1 MQKFTRPITREIEL
15 GGGRLALTLTEQGIA
30 VRPVGSRRPPRE
42 ISWARLVHQLT
53 SAAGAGPEPSAE
65 DLTAAV
71 EALKKGEAGKT
82 SAAAAPTAAAPK
94 GTASNGHADER
105 PAVAPAASAA
115 GGGVQALLG
124 RLEKWLRQ
132 HRRRYAEGLLP
143 GASAQELDA
152 TQAALGVPLPQDLR
166 ALLSWH
172 NGQSGDFIGH
182 LENNWDLMSA
192 GRIVEAKRE
201 MDGGDHAQ
209 SGWQPAW
216 VPFLEDDSGNF
227 LVLDTSQPS
236 APVRE
241 CWQGNPDHA
250 VAAPSLAAWLEQF
263 VAAVEQGRYHEDPE
277 RGTFLAGK
285 G

>member
-42 ISWARLVHQLT
+42 ISWARLVCQLT
-53 SAAGAGPEPSAE
+53 SAAGGSQEPTAE
-65 DLTAAV
+65 ELTTAV

-82 SAAAAPTAAAPK
+82 AAAAAPTAAAPK
-94 GTASNGHADER
+94 ATASNGHADER
-105 PAVAPAASAA
+105 PAAAAPAAAA

-124 RLEKWLRQ
+124 RLEKWLHQ

-166 ALLSWH
+166 TLLSWH

-192 GRIVEAKRE
+192 SRIAEAKRE
-201 MDGGDHAQ
+201 MDAGDRAR

-227 LVLDTSQPS
+227 LVLDTNQPA

-241 CWQGNPDHA
+241 CWQGNPDHS

-263 VAAVEQGRYHEDPE
+263 VGAVEQGRYHEDPE

>member
-1 MQKFTRPITREIEL
+1 
-15 GGGRLALTLTEQGIA
+15 
-30 VRPVGSRRPPRE
+30 V
-42 ISWARLVHQLT
+42 
-53 SAAGAGPEPSAE
+53 
-65 DLTAAV
+65 AAV
-71 EALKKGEAGKT
+71 ESLKKGEAGKT

-94 GTASNGHADER
+94 TTASNGHAEGR
-105 PAVAPAASAA
+105 PAA

-124 RLEKWLRQ
+124 RLEKWLHQ

-166 ALLSWH
+166 TLLSWH

-201 MDGGDHAQ
+201 MDGGDRAQ
-209 SGWQPAW
+209 SSWQPAW

-227 LVLDTSQPS
+227 LVLDTSQPA

-241 CWQGNPDHA
+241 CWQGNPDHSI
-250 VAAPSLAAWLEQF
+250 VVPSLAAWLEQF
-263 VAAVEQGRYHEDPE
+263 VGAVEQGRYHEDPE
-277 RGTFLAGK
+277 RGTFLASK